1 MVVSK
6 QLKKQIIIEVIALIF
21 LVGVLIYAFF
31 AIKKNDDN
39 KITNV
44 DGMVVV
50 IDDSKVSKLV
60 ALSDGQGLETDGT
73 TYTITNNNK
82 NKVDYKVVL
91 FPDVHD
97 EEVLKQVRIGIDDL
111 YVDSLVDLERL
122 NGGYIITSG
131 SLDAGFTDIHLIKA
145 WYKSDSSDD
154 VTSENITFEY
164 RLVKEE

>member
-6 QLKKQIIIEVIALIF
+6 QLKKQIIIEIIALVF

-31 AIKKNDDN
+31 AIKKNEDN

-50 IDDSKVSKLV
+50 IDDSKASKLLP
-60 ALSDGQGLETDGT
+60 LSDGQGLETNGT

-82 NKVDYKVVL
+82 NKVDYKVVVI
-91 FPDVHD
+91 PDVHD
-97 EEVLKQVRIGIDDL
+97 EEVLKQVRIGVDDL
-111 YVDSLVDLERL
+111 YVDSLIDLERL
-122 NGGYIITSG
+122 NGGYIVASG
-131 SLDAGFTDIHLIKA
+131 TLDAGFTDIHLIKA
-145 WYKSDSSDD
+145 WYKSDSSND
-154 VTSENITFEY
+154 VTNENINFEY